1 MSMQTWSKRLS
12 GPLSPNEIED
22 RFEEAA
28 RTLRRLPDDKPQ
40 GYFNV
45 WPAIVRTTWEIMA
58 MERQPMKIWAT
69 PQSID
74 RMDECFAWLF
84 WLEPESIGIA
94 DASLQGRTRC
104 GAALWARVVWLRAEG
119 MRWKPIC
126 RRLGVSRATAWRW
139 WATALI
145 KISHRL
151 HADDKPRMSKPRKQA
166 S

>member
-1 MSMQTWSKRLS
+1 MSRRFP

-28 RTLRRLPDDKPQ
+28 RTLRRLPEEKPQ

-45 WPAIVRTTWEIMA
+45 WPPVVRTAWEILA
-58 MERQPMKIWAT
+58 MEPQPLLLLAT
-69 PQSID
+69 PQAID
-74 RMDECFAWLF
+74 RMEECFDWLF
-84 WLEPESIGIA
+84 WLDPDE
-94 DASLQGRTRC
+94 
-104 GAALWARVVWLRAEG
+104 ARVVWLRAEG
-119 MRWKPIC
+119 VRWKPIC

-139 WATALI
+139 WAGALI

-151 HADDKPRMSKPRKQA
+151 RAGGKARPAKPKRLA

>member
-1 MSMQTWSKRLS
+1 MSKRLS

-28 RTLRRLPDDKPQ
+28 HTLRRLPDDKPQ

-58 MERQPMKIWAT
+58 MERQPMKVWAT

-74 RMDECFAWLF
+74 RMDECLAWLF
-84 WLEPESIGIA
+84 WLEPDE
-94 DASLQGRTRC
+94 
-104 GAALWARVVWLRAEG
+104 ARIVWLRAEG

-151 HADDKPRMSKPRKQA
+151 HADDKPRTSKPRKQA

>member
-1 MSMQTWSKRLS
+1 MSKRHS

-28 RTLRRLPDDKPQ
+28 RTLRRLPDDGARQ

-58 MERQPMKIWAT
+58 MERQPMKVWAT

-84 WLEPESIGIA
+84 WLEPESIGSA
-94 DASLQGRTRC
+94 DAS
-104 GAALWARVVWLRAEG
+104 
-119 MRWKPIC
+119 
-126 RRLGVSRATAWRW
+126 
-139 WATALI
+139 
-145 KISHRL
+145 
-151 HADDKPRMSKPRKQA
+151 
-166 S
+166 

>member
-1 MSMQTWSKRLS
+1 VTPR
-12 GPLSPNEIED
+12 EIED

-28 RTLRRLPDDKPQ
+28 RTLRRLPDDKPK

-45 WPAIVRTTWEIMA
+45 WPPIVRTTWEIMS
-58 MERQPMKIWAT
+58 MERRPMKVWAT

-84 WLEPESIGIA
+84 WLESDE
-94 DASLQGRTRC
+94 
-104 GAALWARVVWLRAEG
+104 ARVVWMRAEG

-126 RRLGVSRATAWRW
+126 RRLGVGRATAWRW
-139 WATALI
+139 WAAALI
-145 KISHRL
+145 KISLRL
-151 HADDKPRMSKPRKQA
+151 KVDAKARGARARRQA

>member
-1 MSMQTWSKRLS
+1 MSKRLS

-58 MERQPMKIWAT
+58 MERQPMKVWAT

-74 RMDECFAWLF
+74 RMDECFDWLF
-84 WLEPESIGIA
+84 WLEPDE
-94 DASLQGRTRC
+94 
-104 GAALWARVVWLRAEG
+104 ARVVWLRAEG

-151 HADDKPRMSKPRKQA
+151 KADDKPRTSKPRKQA

>member
-1 MSMQTWSKRLS
+1 MSRRRS
-12 GPLSPNEIED
+12 GPLSPKEIED

-28 RTLRRLPDDKPQ
+28 RTLRRLPEEKPQ
-40 GYFNV
+40 GYFSV

-58 MERQPMKIWAT
+58 MERQPMVVWAT

-84 WLEPESIGIA
+84 WLEPEE
-94 DASLQGRTRC
+94 
-104 GAALWARVVWLRAEG
+104 ARIVWMRAER

-139 WATALI
+139 WAAALI

-151 HADDKPRMSKPRKQA
+151 AADAKASLPKNPRKQA

>member
-1 MSMQTWSKRLS
+1 MSKRVS
-12 GPLSPNEIED
+12 SPLSPKEIEE

-28 RTLRRLPDDKPQ
+28 RTLRRLPDEKPQ

-45 WPAIVRTTWEIMA
+45 WPPIVRTRWEIMA
-58 MERQPMKIWAT
+58 MERQPMKVWAT

-74 RMDECFAWLF
+74 HMDECFTWLF
-84 WLEPESIGIA
+84 WLEPDE
-94 DASLQGRTRC
+94 
-104 GAALWARVVWLRAEG
+104 ARVVWLRAEG

-126 RRLGVSRATAWRW
+126 RKLGVSRATAWRW

-145 KISHRL
+145 RISHRMRSEGRPRT
-151 HADDKPRMSKPRKQA
+151 AKPKKQA

>member
-1 MSMQTWSKRLS
+1 MSKQTWSKRLS

-28 RTLRRLPDDKPQ
+28 RALRRLPDDKPQ

-58 MERQPMKIWAT
+58 MERQPMKVWAT

-84 WLEPESIGIA
+84 WLEPEE
-94 DASLQGRTRC
+94 
-104 GAALWARVVWLRAEG
+104 ARVVWLRAEG
-119 MRWKPIC
+119 MQWKPIC

-151 HADDKPRMSKPRKQA
+151 KADDKPRTSKPRKQA

>member
-1 MSMQTWSKRLS
+1 MSKQTWSKRLS

-45 WPAIVRTTWEIMA
+45 WPPIVRTTWEIMA
-58 MERQPMKIWAT
+58 MERQPMKVWAT

-84 WLEPESIGIA
+84 WLEPEE
-94 DASLQGRTRC
+94 
-104 GAALWARVVWLRAEG
+104 ARVVWLRAEG

-151 HADDKPRMSKPRKQA
+151 KADAKARMTKPRRQA

>member
-1 MSMQTWSKRLS
+1 MSKQTWSKRPS

-58 MERQPMKIWAT
+58 MERQPMKVWAT

-84 WLEPESIGIA
+84 WLEPDE
-94 DASLQGRTRC
+94 
-104 GAALWARVVWLRAEG
+104 ARVVWLRAEG

-151 HADDKPRMSKPRKQA
+151 KADDKPRTSKPRKQA

>member
-1 MSMQTWSKRLS
+1 MCSSDL
-12 GPLSPNEIED
+12 
-22 RFEEAA
+22 A
-28 RTLRRLPDDKPQ
+28 RTLRRLPDDRPQ

-45 WPAIVRTTWEIMA
+45 WPPIVRTTWEVMA

-74 RMDECFAWLF
+74 RMDECFDWLF
-84 WLEPESIGIA
+84 WLEPESIGSA
-94 DASLQGRTRC
+94 DASLTRN
-104 GAALWARVVWLRAEG
+104 ALQSSAMARVVWLRAEG

-151 HADDKPRMSKPRKQA
+151 KADEKGRTSKPRKQA

>member
-1 MSMQTWSKRLS
+1 MRKRLS
-12 GPLSPNEIED
+12 GALSPKEIGD

-28 RTLRRLPDDKPQ
+28 RTLGRLPDDQPQ

-45 WPAIVRTTWEIMA
+45 WPPIVRTTWEIMA
-58 MERQPMKIWAT
+58 MERQPMKVRAT

-74 RMDECFAWLF
+74 RMDECFDWLF
-84 WLEPESIGIA
+84 WLESDE
-94 DASLQGRTRC
+94 
-104 GAALWARVVWLRAEG
+104 ARIVWLRAEG

-139 WATALI
+139 WATALL

-151 HADDKPRMSKPRKQA
+151 ATEGNASVSKPKKQA

>member
-1 MSMQTWSKRLS
+1 MTKRLS

-45 WPAIVRTTWEIMA
+45 WPPIVRTTWEIMA
-58 MERQPMKIWAT
+58 MERQPMKVWAT

-84 WLEPESIGIA
+84 WLEPEE
-94 DASLQGRTRC
+94 
-104 GAALWARVVWLRAEG
+104 ARVVWLRAEG

-151 HADDKPRMSKPRKQA
+151 KADDKPRTSKPRKQA
-166 S
+166 P